1 LDKTGITETYEYLE
15 ENFKELDIAKIE
27 VYLDD
32 FMDKVQDLLKV
43 RLDENKKI
51 GLIIHIVCLLDR
63 IRQEYTPSISFIAS
77 GVIDK
82 NKEMVP
88 EVKKLL
94 RPIEKEFNVY
104 INDTEIATIITI
116 IRE

>member
-1 LDKTGITETYEYLE
+1 MFTR
-15 ENFKELDIAKIE
+15 
-27 VYLDD
+27 
-32 FMDKVQDLLKV
+32 QD
-43 RLDENKKI
+43 
-51 GLIIHIVCLLDR
+51 
-63 IRQEYTPSISFIAS
+63 QTYTPSISFIAS

-94 RPIEKEFNVY
+94 RPIENEFNVY